1 MVSAGF
7 GGSGAS
13 AELLG
18 TTVPM
23 RESIGATFYVPGQ
36 IDGLGDVEM
45 LVDTGSGYFAINE
58 TALALLRQQGK
69 AQYVKTLTGVLANGH
84 EMQVPVYSIA
94 RLTIG
99 ASCAV
104 NDVHAA
110 VFPGNTRY
118 ILGLSA
124 LQRIAPFSFSV
135 DPPQLALSNCTVS
148 PVAQLG
154 ATEAGAP

>member
-1 MVSAGF
+1 MASASF
-7 GGSGAS
+7 GWSESS

-23 RESIGATFYVPGQ
+23 RESVGATFYVPGQ
-36 IDGLGDVEM
+36 IEGLGEVEM

-58 TALALLRQQGK
+58 TALDVLRRHGK
-69 AQYVKTLTGVLANGH
+69 ARYVKTLTGVLANGH

-99 ASCAV
+99 ASCSV

-124 LQRIAPFSFSV
+124 LQRIAPFAFSV
-135 DPPQLALSNCTVS
+135 DPPQLALSNCGVS

-154 ATEAGAP
+154 PAETTAP